1 MSFRNNNQS
10 LQGGPWYEESGPD
23 AKYIREHTFNK
34 FKNSDISNEE
44 LNTILLKHIPDS
56 KTDFGSWR
64 GYAVFGLEEIIFN
77 NIKKDI
83 KVLLEEKKI
92 NKAYKTL
99 NDKFTPHVIHKL
111 YEPNGFMTKVI
122 SNRTN
127 VGKIK
132 REIDF

>member
-1 MSFRNNNQS
+1 MSFHNTNPN
-10 LQGGPWYEESGPD
+10 LQGGPWYEETGPN

-34 FKNSDISNEE
+34 FKISDITDEE

-64 GYAVFGLEEIIFN
+64 GYAVFGLEEKIFN

-83 KVLLEEKKI
+83 KILLEQKKI
-92 NKAYKTL
+92 KKAYKTL
-99 NDKFTPHVIHKL
+99 NEKFTPHVIHKL
-111 YEPNGFMTKVI
+111 YEPNGFMAKVI

-127 VGKIK
+127 VGKVK
-132 REIDF
+132 REIEF